1 MIWWL
6 ENPARVRSERQS
18 VADLAERVNWL
29 RGIRWYLS
37 NGAALAVDFEIEHEG
52 DSIPLTMTYAE
63 FYPNAP
69 PIVVPRDG
77 SRLSSHQYGA
87 GGNLCLEYRAD
98 NWETAVTGA
107 MMIESAHRL
116 IAGER
121 DADGPELPSAHYVSI
136 GQSVRGS
143 SFRFL
148 VTPPLEERLKAIESG
163 QSVEIGVAEKYH
175 AETFT
180 VTVAEID
187 GGTDMRA
194 WPAGIRETT
203 KRGHAIRLPADRKMP
218 AAAQDSIA
226 SLLDELGLAAL
237 REQALAATGEMD
249 LVLISGIEIAHFYAY
264 DGSQKRHFGRS
275 RILKTGALGSRLP
288 DDCAVL
294 AGKSVGIVGCG
305 SLGSKVAVTL
315 ARAGVRQFTLV
326 DDDVLFAANLV
337 RNELSAVAIGAH
349 KVDALRARLI
359 EIAGTIEVTARRVA
373 LGGQESA
380 DSTDSVMSALQ
391 ACDIIIDATAD
402 AHCFNFCA
410 AVAKESLKPLV
421 WGEVFAGGIGGLV
434 ARVRSGHEPEPQTAR
449 NQINAWCDAHGI
461 PAPLAGFATPYA
473 TGAGDAA
480 AALVADDAE
489 VAIIAGHLAR
499 LATDVLVRPEN
510 SAFPVPAYV
519 IGLRKAWIFSEPF
532 ETWPIQLSGAE
543 SWKVEQDSASVAES
557 LALLRE
563 LLPSAFD
570 GHNQSPK

>member
-6 ENPARVRSERQS
+6 ENPTRARSERQS

-29 RGIRWYLS
+29 RGVRWYLS
-37 NGAALAVDFEIEHEG
+37 NGAAFVVDFEIEHDGE
-52 DSIPLTMTYAE
+52 SVPLTMTYAE
-63 FYPNAP
+63 FHPNAP
-69 PIVVPRDG
+69 PIVVPRDS

-98 NWETAVTGA
+98 NWETAITGA

-121 DADGPELPSAHYVSI
+121 DVDGPELPSAHYVSI

-148 VTPPLEERLKAIESG
+148 VTPPLEERLKAIEPG
-163 QSVEIGVAEKYH
+163 TSVEIGVAEKYH
-175 AETFT
+175 AETLT
-180 VTVAEID
+180 VTITEVD
-187 GGTDMRA
+187 GATDMRA

-203 KRGHAIRLPADRKMP
+203 KRGYAIRLPADTRMP

-226 SLLDELGLAAL
+226 GLLGDLGLATL
-237 REQALAATGEMD
+237 HEQVLAATGEMD
-249 LVLISGIEIAHFYAY
+249 LVMVSGTEIAHFYAY
-264 DGSQKRHFGRS
+264 DGNQKRYFGRS
-275 RILKTGALGSRLP
+275 RILKVGVGSRLS
-288 DDCAVL
+288 DDYAIL
-294 AGKSVGIVGCG
+294 AGKSIAIVGCG
-305 SLGSKVAVTL
+305 SIGSKVAAML
-315 ARAGVRQFTLV
+315 MRAGVRQFTLV

-337 RNELSAVAIGAH
+337 RNELSAVAVGAH

-359 EIAGTIEVTARRVA
+359 EIAGTIDITVRRVA

-380 DSTDSVMSALQ
+380 DSTDSVMSALRT
-391 ACDIIIDATAD
+391 CDIIIDATAD

-449 NQINAWCDAHGI
+449 NQINAWCDGHGI
-461 PAPLAGFATPYA
+461 PAPLAGFAAPYA
-473 TGAGDAA
+473 TAAGDG

-499 LATDVLVRPEN
+499 LATDVLIHPDE
-510 SAFPVPAYV
+510 SAFPVPAYA
-519 IGLRKAWIFSEPF
+519 IGLRRAWIFSEPF
-532 ETWPIQLSGAE
+532 ETWPIQLAGSE
-543 SWKVEQDSASVAES
+543 PWKVEQDSASVAES

-570 GHNQSPK
+570 GHDQSSK

>member
-29 RGIRWYLS
+29 RGVRWHLS
-37 NGAALAVDFEIEHEG
+37 NGAALAVDFEIEHNG

-77 SRLSSHQYGA
+77 SRLSNHQYGV

-98 NWETAVTGA
+98 NWETAITGA

-121 DADGPELPSAHYVSI
+121 DVEGPELPSAHYVSV

-148 VTPPLEERLKAIESG
+148 VTPPLEERLETIEPG
-163 QSVEIGVAEKYH
+163 QSIEIGVAEKYH
-175 AETFT
+175 AKTFT
-180 VTVAEID
+180 VTSTEV
-187 GGTDMRA
+187 GGANDVRA
-194 WPAGIRETT
+194 WPAGVRETT
-203 KRGHAIRLPADRKMP
+203 KRGHAIRLPAGTTMP
-218 AAAQDSIA
+218 AATQESIA
-226 SLLDELGLAAL
+226 SLLGDLGLAPL
-237 REQALAATGEMD
+237 REQVLAATGDMD
-249 LVLISGIEIAHFYAY
+249 LVLVAETDIAHFYAY
-264 DGSQKRHFGRS
+264 DGDQKRNFGRS
-275 RILKTGALGSRLP
+275 RILRVGVGCRLP
-288 DDCAVL
+288 DDYAVL
-294 AGKSVGIVGCG
+294 VEKSVGIVGCG
-305 SLGSKVAVTL
+305 SLGSKLAAML
-315 ARAGVRQFTLV
+315 ARAGVRRFTLV

-337 RNELSAVAIGAH
+337 RNELGASAIGAH
-349 KVDALRARLI
+349 KVDAVRARLI
-359 EIAGTIEVTARRVA
+359 EIAGTIDVTVRRVA
-373 LGGQESA
+373 LGGQESS
-380 DSTDSVMSALQ
+380 DSTDSVMSALR
-391 ACDIIIDATAD
+391 ACDVIVDATAD

-434 ARVRSGHEPEPQTAR
+434 ARVRSGNEPEPQVAR
-449 NQINAWCDAHGI
+449 NQISAWCNSHGI
-461 PAPLAGFATPYA
+461 PAPLVGFAAPYA
-473 TGAGDAA
+473 TVAGDGVP
-480 AALVADDAE
+480 LVADDAE

-499 LATDVLVRPEN
+499 LVTDVLIRPDD
-510 SAFPVPAYV
+510 SAFPIPAYA
-519 IGLRKAWIFSEPF
+519 IGLRRAWIFSEPF
-532 ETWPIQLSGAE
+532 ETWPIQLAGS
-543 SWKVEQDSASVAES
+543 SPWKVEQDSTSVAES

-570 GHNQSPK
+570 GHDQSSK

>member
-6 ENPARVRSERQS
+6 ENPARARSERQS
-18 VADLAERVNWL
+18 VAALAERVSWL
-29 RGIRWYLS
+29 KGVRWYLS
-37 NGAALAVDFEIEHEG
+37 NGAALVVDFEIEHAGE
-52 DSIPLTMTYAE
+52 SVPLTMTYAE

-77 SRLSSHQYGA
+77 SRVSNHQYGA

-98 NWETAVTGA
+98 NWETKITGA

-121 DADGPELPSAHYVSI
+121 DVHGPELPSAHYVSV
-136 GQSVRGS
+136 GQSVRSS

-148 VTPPLEERLKAIESG
+148 VTPPLEERVETIEPG
-163 QSVEIGVAEKYH
+163 QSLEIGIAEKYH
-175 AETFT
+175 AATFT
-180 VTVAEID
+180 VTAAEID
-187 GGTDMRA
+187 GATDMRA
-194 WPAGIRETT
+194 WPAGVRETT
-203 KRGHAIRLPADRKMP
+203 KRGHAIRLPTDTKMP

-226 SLLDELGLAAL
+226 SLLGELGLTTL
-237 REQALAATGEMD
+237 RDQALAATGEMD
-249 LVLISGIEIAHFYAY
+249 LVLVSQTEIAHFYAF
-264 DGSQKRHFGRS
+264 DGNQKRNFGRS
-275 RILKTGALGSRLP
+275 RILKTGAIGSRLP
-288 DDCAVL
+288 DDYAVL
-294 AGKSVGIVGCG
+294 AGKSVGIIGCG
-305 SLGSKVAVTL
+305 SLGSKVAATL
-315 ARAGVRQFTLV
+315 ARSGVRQFTLV

-337 RNELSAVAIGAH
+337 RNELSAPAIGAH
-349 KVDALRARLI
+349 KVEALRARLI
-359 EIAGTIEVTARRVA
+359 EIAGTIEVAARRVA

-380 DSTDSVMSALQ
+380 DSTDSIMSALK
-391 ACDIIIDATAD
+391 ACDVIIDATAD

-434 ARVRSGHEPEPQTAR
+434 ARVRSGHEPEPQRAR
-449 NQINAWCDAHGI
+449 NQINAWCDAHGMQ
-461 PAPLAGFATPYA
+461 APQAGFAAPYA
-473 TGAGDAA
+473 GA

-499 LATDVLVRPEN
+499 LATDVLLRADY
-510 SAFPVPAYV
+510 SAFPVPAYA

-532 ETWPIQLSGAE
+532 ETWPIQLSGSE
-543 SWKVEQDSASVAES
+543 PWKVEQNSASVAES

-570 GHNQSPK
+570 GHDQSPK

>member
-6 ENPARVRSERQS
+6 ENPTRARSERQS

-29 RGIRWYLS
+29 GGVRWYLS
-37 NGAALAVDFEIEHEG
+37 NGAALAVHFEIEHDGE
-52 DSIPLTMTYAE
+52 SVPLTMTYAE
-63 FYPNAP
+63 FHPNAP

-77 SRLSSHQYGA
+77 RRLSSHQYGV

-98 NWETAVTGA
+98 NWETAITGA

-121 DADGPELPSAHYVSI
+121 DVDGPELPSAHYVSI

-148 VTPPLEERLKAIESG
+148 VTPPLEERLKAIEPG
-163 QSVEIGVAEKYH
+163 HSVEIGVAEKYH

-180 VTVAEID
+180 VTITEID
-187 GGTDMRA
+187 GATDMRA

-203 KRGHAIRLPADRKMP
+203 KRGHVIRLPAGTRMP

-226 SLLDELGLAAL
+226 GLLGDLGLGTL
-237 REQALAATGEMD
+237 HEQVLAATGEMD
-249 LVLISGIEIAHFYAY
+249 LVMVSETEIAHFYAY
-264 DGSQKRHFGRS
+264 DGNQKRYFGRS
-275 RILKTGALGSRLP
+275 RILKVGVGSRLP
-288 DDCAVL
+288 DEYAVL

-305 SLGSKVAVTL
+305 SLGSKVAVML

-359 EIAGTIEVTARRVA
+359 EIAGTIDITVRRVA

-380 DSTDSVMSALQ
+380 DSTDSVMSALR
-391 ACDIIIDATAD
+391 ACDVIIDATAD
-402 AHCFNFCA
+402 AYCFNFCA

-449 NQINAWCDAHGI
+449 NQINAWCDGHGI
-461 PAPLAGFATPYA
+461 PAPLAGFAAPYA
-473 TGAGDAA
+473 TAAGDG

-499 LATDVLVRPEN
+499 LATDALIHPDE
-510 SAFPVPAYV
+510 SAFPVPAYA
-519 IGLRKAWIFSEPF
+519 IGLRRAWIFSEPF
-532 ETWPIQLSGAE
+532 ETWPIQLAGSKP
-543 SWKVEQDSASVAES
+543 WKVEQDSASVAKS

-570 GHNQSPK
+570 GHDQSSK

>member
-6 ENPARVRSERQS
+6 ENPARARSERQS

-29 RGIRWYLS
+29 RGVRWYLS
-37 NGAALAVDFEIEHEG
+37 NGAMLVVDFEIEHDGE
-52 DSIPLTMTYAE
+52 SVPLTMTYAE

-98 NWETAVTGA
+98 NWDTAITGA

-121 DADGPELPSAHYVSI
+121 DVDGPEVPSAHFVSI
-136 GQSVRGS
+136 GQSARGS
-143 SFRFL
+143 YFRFL
-148 VTPPLEERLKAIESG
+148 VTPPLEERLAAIKPG
-163 QSVEIGVAEKYH
+163 QSIEIGVAEKYH
-175 AETFT
+175 AESFT

-187 GGTDMRA
+187 GATDMRA

-203 KRGHAIRLPADRKMP
+203 KRGHAIRLPAGKVMP
-218 AAAQDSIA
+218 AAAQESIA
-226 SLLDELGLAAL
+226 NLLDELDLATL
-237 REQALAATGEMD
+237 REQALAAAGEMD
-249 LVLISGIEIAHFYAY
+249 LVLVCGTEIAHFYAY
-264 DGSQKRHFGRS
+264 DGNQKRYFGRS
-275 RILKTGALGSRLP
+275 RILKVGAVGSRLP
-288 DDCAVL
+288 DDYAVL
-294 AGKSVGIVGCG
+294 ARKSVGIVGCG
-305 SLGSKVAVTL
+305 SVGSKVAATL
-315 ARAGVRQFTLV
+315 VRAGVRQFTLV

-337 RNELSAVAIGAH
+337 RNELGALAIGAH

-391 ACDIIIDATAD
+391 ACDVIIDATAD

-410 AVAKESLKPLV
+410 AVAKESQKPLV

-434 ARVRSGHEPEPQTAR
+434 ARIRSGYEPEPQAAR
-449 NQINAWCDAHGI
+449 NQINAWCNAHGI
-461 PAPLAGFATPYA
+461 PAPLGGFAAPYA
-473 TGAGDAA
+473 ATAGNGV
-480 AALVADDAE
+480 ALVADDAE
-489 VAIIAGHLAR
+489 VAIIAAHLAR
-499 LATDVLVRPEN
+499 LVMDVLIHPGA
-510 SAFPVPAYV
+510 SAFPVPAYA

-532 ETWPIQLSGAE
+532 ETWPIQLSGSE
-543 SWKVEQDSASVAES
+543 PWKVEQDSASVAES
-557 LALLRE
+557 VALLRE

-570 GHNQSPK
+570 GHDQSSK

>member
-6 ENPARVRSERQS
+6 ENPTRARSERQS

-29 RGIRWYLS
+29 RGVRWYLS
-37 NGAALAVDFEIEHEG
+37 NGAALAVDFEIEHDGE
-52 DSIPLTMTYAE
+52 SVPLTMTYAE
-63 FYPNAP
+63 FHPNAP

-98 NWETAVTGA
+98 NWETTITGA

-116 IAGER
+116 ITGER
-121 DADGPELPSAHYVSI
+121 HVDGPELPSAHAVSL

-143 SFRFL
+143 YFRFL
-148 VTPPLEERLKAIESG
+148 LTPPLEERLKAIEPG
-163 QSVEIGVAEKYH
+163 QSVEIGVAEKHH

-187 GGTDMRA
+187 GATDMRA
-194 WPAGIRETT
+194 WPAGIRKMT
-203 KRGHAIRLPADRKMP
+203 KRGHGIRLPAGTAMP
-218 AAAQDSIA
+218 ATAQDSIA
-226 SLLDELGLAAL
+226 SLLGDLGLAVL
-237 REQALAATGEMD
+237 REQALAVTGEMD
-249 LVLISGIEIAHFYAY
+249 LVLVSGTEIAHFYAY
-264 DGSQKRHFGRS
+264 DGSQKRYFGRS
-275 RILKTGALGSRLP
+275 RTLKVGAGSRLP
-288 DDCAVL
+288 DDYAVL
-294 AGKSVGIVGCG
+294 AQKSVGIIGCG
-305 SLGSKVAVTL
+305 SLGSKVAAML

-337 RNELSAVAIGAH
+337 RNELGAAAIGTH

-359 EIAGTIEVTARRVA
+359 EIAGTIDVTVRRVA

-380 DSTDSVMSALQ
+380 DTTDSVMSALR
-391 ACDIIIDATAD
+391 ACDVIIDATAD

-421 WGEVFAGGIGGLV
+421 WGEVFAGGIGGMV

-449 NQINAWCDAHGI
+449 NQINAWCNAHGI
-461 PAPLAGFATPYA
+461 PAPLAGFAAPYA
-473 TGAGDAA
+473 TEAGDGVP
-480 AALVADDAE
+480 LVADDAE
-489 VAIIAGHLAR
+489 VAIIGGHVAR
-499 LATDVLVRPEN
+499 LAADVLIRPDD
-510 SAFPVPAYV
+510 SGFPMAAYA
-519 IGLRKAWIFSEPF
+519 IGLRRAWIFSEPF
-532 ETWPIQLSGAE
+532 ETWPIQLVGSE
-543 SWKVEQDSASVAES
+543 PWKVEQDPASVAES

-570 GHNQSPK
+570 GHDQSSK